1 MRGVRWNEALTNPPY
16 LSGRSSYIEDDDAP
30 LIGQMFPQVEIA
42 TLPEAGHWVHVDAPD
57 EFFQTVM
64 NFLKKTWR
72 LVLGG
77 LEKLTPSQWRDRR
90 YEREFRQVLGLQP
103 ERLRILIRV
112 GVLLRLG

>member
-30 LIGQMFPQVEIA
+30 LIGQMFPKVEIA

-64 NFLKKTWR
+64 NFLKKT
-72 LVLGG
+72 VLFWGAW
-77 LEKLTPSQWRDRR
+77 KN
-90 YEREFRQVLGLQP
+90 
-103 ERLRILIRV
+103 
-112 GVLLRLG
+112 